1 MAIDMD
7 EVFSYRTTKEVR
19 MLDRRLGMVCWLIRA
34 VVLVYVVGY
43 VFLYREGYAETEKG
57 VGHVVSMVNGSTY
70 SMIKEQK
77 DGEAQLPQPRPWD
90 AIDVAVPALQNGA
103 AFIGTTVYI
112 TKEQTQKPGANPQ
125 AYCDTSAQCAGP
137 TVLREASTS
146 TKPKDLEV
154 NSCDILNHRC
164 WKLQWSPAY
173 PLDTEEHA
181 LVSADELTIRL
192 QPEITFPS
200 LDESVTFQ
208 SINVGIPTIF
218 AGSGVKVDPPL
229 PLSGEG
235 SDART
240 SSTVG
245 GHNDKIPDLY
255 KISDL
260 LLLAGTSYDSIK
272 GSGCTLAVE
281 FFYDCFVD
289 SGDCQPKMTVTR
301 LDDNE
306 RHRGFHHQY
315 AHYYRID
322 VGGGKMVTA
331 RDLYTAYGVR
341 LLLSSQGKGKKVSLS
356 IIVLQI
362 AAAIALLWLAGFVAD
377 FLMLYVLPER
387 KHYRTYK
394 QERTPDFS
402 DLRNKI
408 DEVEGEKKKLRD
420 RKNRFAAKLDES

>member
-1 MAIDMD
+1 
-7 EVFSYRTTKEVR
+7 
-19 MLDRRLGMVCWLIRA
+19 
-34 VVLVYVVGY
+34 VGY

-57 VGHVVSMVNGSTY
+57 VGHVISRVNGSTY
-70 SMIKEQK
+70 SMVKP
-77 DGEAQLPQPRPWD
+77 GEGADDQMPVPRPWD
-90 AIDVAVPALQNGA
+90 AIDAAVPALENGA
-103 AFIGTTVYI
+103 AFIGTTIHI
-112 TKEQTQKPGANPQ
+112 TPKQRQMPGSNPNT
-125 AYCDTSAQCAGP
+125 YCDVDAQCAEP
-137 TVLREASTS
+137 EVRKDASTA
-146 TKPKDLEV
+146 TKQKRHEL
-154 NSCDILNHRC
+154 NSCVNTHC
-164 WKLQWSPAY
+164 WQMLWSPAY
-173 PLDTEEHA
+173 PLETEEHA
-181 LVSADELTIRL
+181 LETANQLTIRL
-192 QPEITFPS
+192 QPAITFPG

-208 SINVGIPTIF
+208 SINVGSPTTF
-218 AGSGVKVDPPL
+218 AGSDVKVDPPL
-229 PLSGEG
+229 PTPG
-235 SDART
+235 SDDRDGRT

-245 GHNDKIPDLY
+245 GHNEKIPDLY
-255 KISDL
+255 KIDDL
-260 LLLAGTSYDSIK
+260 LQLAGTSYSSIQQ
-272 GSGCTLAVE
+272 SGCTLSVE
-281 FFYDCFVD
+281 FIYDCFVD

-306 RHRGFHHQY
+306 RHRGFHYQY
-315 AHYYRID
+315 AHYYRVD
-322 VGGGKMVTA
+322 VDGKLVAA